1 MEHDPLKKAEEV
13 VKKVNAKSEK
23 ISRPV
28 LSKYPVLF
36 GLLIIFSGSAIVH
49 SFEIFFNRIELFH
62 EHPVTLLALG
72 ILLLILTGTLYSTLN
87 KAERER

>member
-1 MEHDPLKKAEEV
+1 MEHDPFKKAEDV
-13 VKKVNAKSEK
+13 VKKVNDRSEK
-23 ISRPV
+23 LSRPV

-62 EHPVTLLALG
+62 EHPLLLLTLG
-72 ILLLILTGTLYSTLN
+72 ILLLVLTGTLYSTLN
-87 KAERER
+87 ETEHKL